1 MSTKR
6 GEDPK
11 PQSPNARS
19 SSALRITPS
28 LSSTSE
34 HPTALSRRA
43 GPSLSVHDT
52 LTVCRHSPRSWRHR
66 GEQLQA
72 PEMHWP
78 PCRPQLADNFLESR
92 DHTSAPAGTPS
103 GPGTIP
109 GTWRWSQGLG
119 CQTQGHSVATS
130 PRFPPRELSP
140 RSAGEK
146 TGQGAGLG
154 LGTTIGEWRLREG
167 V

>member
-6 GEDPK
+6 GEGPK

-92 DHTSAPAGTPS
+92 DHTSAGMPS

-130 PRFPPRELSP
+130 PRFRLESEHHAVPSLSRRED
-140 RSAGEK
+140 R
-146 TGQGAGLG
+146 TGSRAGAGNHH
-154 LGTTIGEWRLREG
+154 R
-167 V
+167 